1 MTLKTEVMTAENSAF
16 TGIDYILKHIKIE
29 NIIYTV
35 IFFSVFTVCLV
46 K

>member
-29 NIIYTV
+29 NIIYIV